1 MTGYGQW
8 LTVLALFWALPV
20 FWPLGGGEPPAELKL
35 CQTFCVALSYIG
47 PDWTHLMSAPHSPA
61 ANFSHS
67 RAWDVQDHLL
77 SQMYATTKTWISALQ
92 HGLLHQ

>member
-20 FWPLGGGEPPAELKL
+20 FWPLGGGEPPAESKL
-35 CQTFCVALSYIG
+35 CQTFCVALSNIG
-47 PDWTHLMSAPHSPA
+47 PDWKHLMSAPRSPA

-67 RAWDVQDHLL
+67 RAWDIQHHLL
-77 SQMYATTKTWISALQ
+77 I
-92 HGLLHQ
+92 